1 MKHQLRD
8 AQQRKAKKA
17 VLENL
22 NNGSVFWLRDFAQ
35 KILPC
40 QFREGQKQYFGKKG
54 INLHVDVM
62 LFKEKMIVKKY
73 VYYTVIYR
81 CSQGM
86 KDILNIAD
94 IVLKKF
100 KNYEPNITKCFVKSD
115 NAVCYHGNVVPEAL
129 FKVYQKN
136 GVNLLW
142 YDFNEPCKGKD
153 QCDREC
159 ATSKSLM
166 SS

>member
-8 AQQRKAKKA
+8 AQQRKVKKA

-54 INLHVDVM
+54 ISLHVDVM
-62 LFKEKMIVKKY
+62 LLKEKMIVKKY

-86 KDILNIAD
+86 KDILNIDD

-100 KNYEPNITKCFVKSD
+100 KNYEPNITKCFVLLNLIMLSVIMVMLCQKLYLKFIKRMELTYCGMTSM
-115 NAVCYHGNVVPEAL
+115 NLAKARINVIENVQL
-129 FKVYQKN
+129 QSH
-136 GVNLLW
+136 L
-142 YDFNEPCKGKD
+142 
-153 QCDREC
+153 
-159 ATSKSLM
+159 
-166 SS
+166 